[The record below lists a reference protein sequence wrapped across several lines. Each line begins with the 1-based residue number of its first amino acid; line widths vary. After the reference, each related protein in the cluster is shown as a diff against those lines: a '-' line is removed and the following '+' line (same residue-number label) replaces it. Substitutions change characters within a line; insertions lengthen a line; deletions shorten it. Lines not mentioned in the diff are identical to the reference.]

1 MRLYYHDMK
10 IASVLSTL
18 IALLIGVAGGY
29 FIGQQGGV
37 DQGVGAKKSQ
47 SGENSNTGVGSLA
60 GASKSSSKGSKNTN
74 TAVEGSGSNLIA
86 EAKKLMRSGDVTEA
100 MKMIL
105 NSPGS
110 IGRMEALLD
119 FVKELDSDEVEL
131 AIGEVSGMARG
142 GDMFMSMGLLMSRY
156 AEIDPEKALEYVG
169 TRDRMTRGW
178 GTSSILRTWAS
189 KDPKAA
195 ADHISK
201 NMLKEGG
208 DDWSMR
214 RTASSVASEWAKQDA
229 NAALAWAKG
238 LPDEVKGDALGNII
252 EQITTDDPLRA
263 AEVAM
268 GFEGEQQERSLR
280 TIADRWSAN
289 EPEKALKW
297 AEGLTSEGR
306 VGVMEEALENWVR
319 KDAES
324 TVAYL
329 DKMESSERDSIMKEV
344 VEQWA
349 RNGEEATAEA
359 AKWVASQDDGKGK
372 VDATGEV
379 VGQWMRSDPE
389 AASEWLGEQPVGD
402 ARDRGVAALL
412 RDRSVREDPSAAVAW
427 ADTISNDEMR
437 SEQVERSAR
446 SWLASDRASALEYL
460 ETSESLSAEQ
470 KTKLIELPA
479 DELQRGGRDDFR
491 GRGRRPF

>member
-1 MRLYYHDMK
+1 MK
-10 IASVLSTL
+10 IASVLSII
-18 IALLIGVAGGY
+18 IALIIGVAGGY
-29 FIGQQGGV
+29 LIGQRGSG
-37 DQGVGAKKSQ
+37 DQATDTKKTK
-47 SGENSNTGVGSLA
+47 SGETSNSVTGSLA
-60 GASKSSSKGSKNTN
+60 NASKSSSKSSKNTN
-74 TAVEGSGSNLIA
+74 SSTEVSGGNLTA
-86 EAKKLMRSGDVTEA
+86 EAKKLMRSGNVTEA

-119 FVKELDSDEVEL
+119 FVKELGSDEVEL
-131 AIGEVSGMARG
+131 AIAEVSGMARG

-195 ADHISK
+195 ADHLAKTMAS
-201 NMLKEGG
+201 EGT
-208 DDWSMR
+208 DDWMMR
-214 RTASSVASEWAKQDA
+214 RTASSVATEWAKQDT

-238 LPDEVKGDALGNII
+238 LPDEVKGDALSNII

-268 GFEGEQQERSLR
+268 SFEGEQQERSFR
-280 TIADRWSAN
+280 TIADQWSRK
-289 EPEKALKW
+289 EPEQAVKW
-297 AEGLTSEGR
+297 AEGLTVEGR

-319 KDAES
+319 EDPES

-329 DKMESSERDSIMKEV
+329 DKMDSSERDSIMKEV

-349 RNGEEATAEA
+349 RTGGEATVDA
-359 AKWVASQDDGKGK
+359 ANWVASQDDGKGK

-389 AASEWLGEQPVGD
+389 AASEWLGAQPVGD
-402 ARDRGVAALL
+402 ARDRGVTALL
-412 RDRSVREDPSAAVAW
+412 RDRSVREDPSTAVAW

-437 SEQVERSAR
+437 SEYVERSAR

-479 DELQRGGRDDFR
+479 DQLQRGRGDDFR

>member
-1 MRLYYHDMK
+1 MK

-29 FIGQQGGV
+29 LIGQQGGG
-37 DQGVGAKKSQ
+37 DQDAGAKKSQ
-47 SGENSNTGVGSLA
+47 SGETANTNTGSLA
-60 GASKSSSKGSKNTN
+60 GASKSSSQSGKKTN
-74 TAVEGSGSNLIA
+74 TSTEGAGSNLIT
-86 EAKKLMRSGDVTEA
+86 EAKKLMRSGDVSEA

-131 AIGEVSGMARG
+131 ALAEVRGMGRG
-142 GDMFMSMGLLMSRY
+142 GDMFMSMSLLMSRY
-156 AEIDPEKALEYVG
+156 AEIDPEKALGFVG
-169 TRDRMTRGW
+169 KSSGMERGM

-195 ADHISK
+195 ADYLTK
-201 NMLKEGG
+201 NMLKDGG
-208 DDWSMR
+208 DDWMMR
-214 RTASSVASEWAKQDA
+214 RTAASVASEWAKQDT

-252 EQITTDDPLRA
+252 EQITTDDPLKA

-268 GFEGEQQERSLR
+268 GFEGEQQGRALR
-280 TIADRWSAN
+280 TIADQWSRN
-289 EPEKALKW
+289 EPEQALKW
-297 AEGLTSEGR
+297 AEALTGEER

-319 KDAES
+319 KDTES

-329 DKMESSERDSIMKEV
+329 DKMEASERDSIMKEV

-349 RNGEEATAEA
+349 RVGGDATADA

-389 AASEWLGEQPVGD
+389 AASEWLGAQPVGD

-437 SEQVERSAR
+437 GEQVERSAR
-446 SWLASDRASALEYL
+446 SWLASDRAAALEYL
-460 ETSESLSAEQ
+460 ETSESLSADQ

-479 DELQRGGRDDFR
+479 DQLQRGNDFR

>member
-1 MRLYYHDMK
+1 MK

-29 FIGQQGGV
+29 LIGQQGGG
-37 DQGVGAKKSQ
+37 DQDAGAKKSQ
-47 SGENSNTGVGSLA
+47 SGETANTNTGSLA
-60 GASKSSSKGSKNTN
+60 GASKSSSQSGKKTN
-74 TAVEGSGSNLIA
+74 TSTEGAGSNLIT
-86 EAKKLMRSGDVTEA
+86 EAKKLMRSGDVSEA

-131 AIGEVSGMARG
+131 ALAEVRGMGRG
-142 GDMFMSMGLLMSRY
+142 GDMFMSMSLLMSRY
-156 AEIDPEKALEYVG
+156 AEIDPEKALEFVG
-169 TRDRMTRGW
+169 KSSGMERGM
-178 GTSSILRTWAS
+178 GTSSILRSWAS

-208 DDWSMR
+208 DDWTMR
-214 RTASSVASEWAKQDA
+214 RTAASVASEWAKQDT
-229 NAALAWAKG
+229 NAALAWANG
-238 LPDEVKGDALGNII
+238 LPDGVKGDALSNII
-252 EQITTDDPLRA
+252 EQITTEDPLKA

-280 TIADRWSAN
+280 TIADQWSRS
-289 EPEKALKW
+289 EPQEALKW
-297 AEGLTSEGR
+297 AEALTGEGR
-306 VGVMEEALENWVR
+306 VGVMEEALENLVR

-324 TVAYL
+324 AVAYL
-329 DKMESSERDSIMKEV
+329 DKMEASERDSIMKEV

-389 AASEWLGEQPVGD
+389 AASEWLGAQPAGD
-402 ARDRGVAALL
+402 ARDRGVASLL

-427 ADTISNDEMR
+427 ADTISNEEMR
-437 SEQVERSAR
+437 GEQVERSTR
-446 SWLASDRASALEYL
+446 SWLASDRAAALEYL

-470 KTKLIELPA
+470 KTKLIELPPEQLRRGSGG
-479 DELQRGGRDDFR
+479 DQRF

>member
-1 MRLYYHDMK
+1 MK
-10 IASVLSTL
+10 IASVLSII
-18 IALLIGVAGGY
+18 IALIIGVAGGY
-29 FIGQQGGV
+29 LIGQLGIG
-37 DQGVGAKKSQ
+37 DQATDTKKTK
-47 SGENSNTGVGSLA
+47 SGETSNSVTGSLA
-60 GASKSSSKGSKNTN
+60 NASNSSSKSSKNTN
-74 TAVEGSGSNLIA
+74 SSTEVSGGNLTA
-86 EAKKLMRSGDVTEA
+86 EAKKLMRSGNVTEA

-119 FVKELDSDEVEL
+119 FVKELGSDEVEL
-131 AIGEVSGMARG
+131 AIAEVSGMARG

-195 ADHISK
+195 ADHLAKTMAS
-201 NMLKEGG
+201 EGT

-214 RTASSVASEWAKQDA
+214 RTASSVATEWAKQDT

-238 LPDEVKGDALGNII
+238 LPDEVKGDALSNII

-268 GFEGEQQERSLR
+268 SFEGEQQERSFR
-280 TIADRWSAN
+280 TIADQWSRN
-289 EPEKALKW
+289 EPEQALKW
-297 AEGLTSEGR
+297 AEGLTVEGR

-319 KDAES
+319 EDPES

-329 DKMESSERDSIMKEV
+329 DKMDSSERDSIMKEV

-349 RNGEEATAEA
+349 RIGEEATVDA
-359 AKWVASQDDGKGK
+359 ANWVASQDDGKGK

-389 AASEWLGEQPVGD
+389 AASEWLGAQPVGD
-402 ARDRGVAALL
+402 ARDRGVTALL
-412 RDRSVREDPSAAVAW
+412 RDRSVREDPSTAVAW

-437 SEQVERSAR
+437 SEYVERSAR

-479 DELQRGGRDDFR
+479 DQLQRGRGDDFR

>member
-1 MRLYYHDMK
+1 MK
-10 IASVLSTL
+10 IASLLSTL
-18 IALLIGVAGGY
+18 IALFIGVAGGY
-29 FIGQQGGV
+29 LIGQRGV
-37 DQGVGAKKSQ
+37 TDQDAGAKKSQ
-47 SGENSNTGVGSLA
+47 SGETSSSGIGSLA
-60 GASKSSSKGSKNTN
+60 GAAKSSSKSSKTTN
-74 TAVEGSGSNLIA
+74 SPTEASGSNLTA
-86 EAKKLMRSGDVTEA
+86 EAKKLMSSGDVTEA

-110 IGRMEALLD
+110 ISRMEALLD
-119 FVKELDSDEVEL
+119 FVKELEPNEVEL
-131 AIGEVSGMARG
+131 AIDEVGKMARG

-156 AEIDPEKALEYVG
+156 AEIDPEKALEFVG

-195 ADHISK
+195 ADHLTKQMDS
-201 NMLKEGG
+201 EGT

-214 RTASSVASEWAKQDA
+214 RTASNVAKEWAKQDT

-238 LPDEVKGDALGNII
+238 LPGEVKGDALGNII
-252 EQITTDDPLRA
+252 EQITTEDPLRA

-268 GFEGEQQERSLR
+268 SFEGEQQERSFR

-297 AEGLTSEGR
+297 AEGLTVEGR

-319 KDAES
+319 EDPES

-329 DKMESSERDSIMKEV
+329 DKMEASERDSIMKEV

-349 RNGEEATAEA
+349 RTGGDATVDA
-359 AKWVASQDDGKGK
+359 ANWVASQADGEGK

-389 AASEWLGEQPVGD
+389 AASEWLGAQPVGD

-412 RDRSVREDPSAAVAW
+412 RDRSVREDPSTSVAW
-427 ADTISNDEMR
+427 ADTISDDKMR
-437 SEQVERSAR
+437 SEYVERSAR
-446 SWLASDRASALEYL
+446 SWLGSDRASALEYL

-479 DELQRGGRDDFR
+479 DQLQRGRGDDFR